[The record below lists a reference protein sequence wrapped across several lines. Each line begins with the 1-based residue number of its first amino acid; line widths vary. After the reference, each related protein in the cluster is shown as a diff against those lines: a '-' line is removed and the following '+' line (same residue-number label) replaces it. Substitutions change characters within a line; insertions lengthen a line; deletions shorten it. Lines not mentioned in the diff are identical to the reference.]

1 MKNTSNILAEC
12 EGFCKLLLIT
22 TSTKIWLNGIFQR
35 FHSIL
40 YIRGA
45 AGQGL
50 FHWSQYLSLSTDLF
64 RRFSFST
71 PAAFLTPKDNDA

>member
-1 MKNTSNILAEC
+1 MKNTSNSLVER
-12 EGFCKLLLIT
+12 EGFRKFMPIT
-22 TSTKIWLNGIFQR
+22 TSTKFWLNGIFHR

-71 PAAFLTPKDNDA
+71 PATLFTPKDNDK